1 MMKKLFLIAALVL
14 VSIYA
19 WKWGHGD
26 TSLSLVQVEFKNPYP
41 SSSPL
46 YTATQEFVAGVN
58 ANDKLRSRFAGT
70 FTKRGLY
77 SEMRTALK
85 RGAQSLDGPV
95 LVGAATAMARAV
107 PHLSTPMCAR
117 MFRDGDVPDKELSD
131 QVSQAFGEISP
142 THYSKLMRF
151 YLLALEAEVSDAP
164 IKPIDEEALRSA
176 LNNLG
181 SQFQGEFAQRFASAM
196 QAREAASDEDLCWAG
211 KTLLHGITLMDGQ
224 DREILSRWGIAGK

>member
-1 MMKKLFLIAALVL
+1 MKKILLVVALLV

-19 WKWGHGD
+19 WRWAHGD
-26 TSLSLVQVEFKNPYP
+26 TRLSLVQVEFKNPYP

-46 YTATQEFVAGVN
+46 YPATQEFVAGVN
-58 ANDKLRSRFAGT
+58 ADPKLRSRFAGT

-95 LVGAATAMARAV
+95 LVGATTAMARAV

-117 MFRDGDVPDKELSD
+117 MFRDSDVPDRALND
-131 QVSQAFGEISP
+131 QITQAFADISP
-142 THYSKLMRF
+142 MHYSKLMRF
-151 YLLALEAEVSDAP
+151 YLLALQAEVSDAP
-164 IKPIDEEALRSA
+164 IKPLDESELGNA

-181 SQFQGEFAQRFASAM
+181 SQFQGEFAQRFSSAM
-196 QAREAASDEDLCWAG
+196 QSRGAASDEDLCWAG
-211 KTLLHGITLMDGQ
+211 KTLLHGITLMDGR
-224 DREILSRWGIAGK
+224 DREVLSRWGIAGK

>member
-1 MMKKLFLIAALVL
+1 MKKLFYVAALIV
-14 VSIYA
+14 VAVYA
-19 WKWGHGD
+19 WKWIHGD

-41 SSSPL
+41 PNSPL
-46 YTATQEFVAGVN
+46 YPATQEFVAGVN

-95 LVGAATAMARAV
+95 LVGATTALARAV

-117 MFRDGDVPDKELSD
+117 MFRDSDLPDPELNE

-142 THYSKLMRF
+142 THYSRLMRF
-151 YLLALEAEVSDAP
+151 YLLALQAEVSDAP
-164 IKPIDEEALRSA
+164 IKPLDEAALHSA

-181 SQFQGEFAQRFASAM
+181 SQYQGEFAQRFSAAM
-196 QAREAASDEDLCWAG
+196 QSRQSASDEDLCWAG
-211 KTLLHGITLMDGQ
+211 KTLLHGITLMDGS

>member
-1 MMKKLFLIAALVL
+1 MKKLFLIAALLV

-19 WKWGHGD
+19 WKWAHGD

-41 SSSPL
+41 PSSPL
-46 YTATQEFVAGVN
+46 YPATQEFVVAVN

-70 FTKRGLY
+70 FTKRGMY

-95 LVGAATAMARAV
+95 LVGATTAMARAV

-117 MFRDGDVPDKELSD
+117 MFRDSDVPDKELSQ
-131 QVSQAFGEISP
+131 QVSEAFGEISP
-142 THYSKLMRF
+142 KHYSKLMQF
-151 YLLALEAEVSDAP
+151 YLLALEAEVANAP
-164 IKPIDEEALRSA
+164 IKPVDEEALRSA
-176 LNNLG
+176 MNNLG
-181 SQFQGEFAQRFASAM
+181 SQFQGEFAQRFVSAM
-196 QAREAASDEDLCWAG
+196 QSRGAASDEDLCWAG